1 MKKNLLFLMLALIA
15 CTFGA
20 RADELTVY
28 EGTQTN
34 TQVPIYGSWAD
45 AYQKCEMLY
54 DASVLSQIEAGS
66 EITGLTWYTQNA
78 PSSGYGNAK
87 FQIFMKE
94 VSVNTLSAYSG
105 TDDATIVYE
114 GSIDPTSSDKKVTI
128 NFETP
133 YPYQGGILLVGVYEI
148 QKGSYINTTFVG
160 ASGTSI
166 SGYSSSSLS
175 GVSASQRY
183 FVPKTTFE
191 YENAAPVDYKASVSP
206 NAIDFGKL
214 APNASA
220 SQTITIKNKGTN
232 AITSSLSGISAP
244 FSTDYV
250 STTIN
255 GGDELTFHVTFNP
268 TETGTYNQTLTIDC
282 GFEDGVFNV
291 VLDGICAKEMIVADG
306 TTTNDKL
313 PVYGYNY
320 DSYNQ
325 QNQFVYPASLMTS
338 LVGKKLKS
346 ITFYPAV
353 SGSYKGI
360 NFYNGSV
367 TFSLA
372 SVAEGSVSFTASD
385 NTPQSPEGLTTVG
398 TITMPAAP
406 QQSLTEWKL
415 TFEGDGFDYYGGDL
429 FVDVTTLKGSWG
441 TTHFYGITTDDYAG
455 YSCTSST
462 AKTGQKFLP
471 KVMFEYEDAVAQV
484 TVTPTELTFGG
495 ESFVIG
501 NTEDK
506 TFKVTNTTDEDVTLT
521 LNDESGFYSI
531 APTTI
536 EAGATSVTVTVT
548 YAPTTAGTH
557 DATVTVG
564 DKTVTLNG
572 AAVAPI
578 ISGTVTPAELTFET
592 YENVST
598 TQTITIENTGNTA
611 FTPVFSALEA
621 PFSIEDAT
629 EIVAGESK
637 DFVVT
642 YAPTAIGT
650 NNSTLTVEING
661 TTTNVSLNGT
671 ATEAPL
677 EITVAETGA
686 TAQSQ
691 PIPIEGTYFDT
702 EGAYGQ
708 TIYNKDDLGAL
719 AGNNISKIKYYS
731 ATTFDAAKIG
741 GTVLEIYLMETDYD
755 EMPIP
760 EGGYSCQPL
769 TFEGAAVGEYIV
781 QGGETDME
789 FVLSTPFN
797 YSGNKNLAIQVRVK
811 TKSPQSSGY
820 NYQSIKWYVEGK
832 TSNISYAGNVGY
844 SNGGHALLPKTTFTY
859 EKEDPHTITLAEL
872 CRTGVITEGENEYTI
887 KDQLI
892 GVYADDVKGILWC
905 KDQGN
910 ASVFSTSIND
920 GQVDFLKDDP
930 EAQNGRDWDQSN
942 WIALHFSTPTAT
954 NNIDQ
959 LVNGAVNCY
968 IKPGTVKG
976 KLIDDVN
983 YALRMDLDQ
992 LELVTQADDPDIN
1005 PDYIPNVYCPAN
1017 FMPTN
1022 LNIWGND
1029 EDGGYTTGSDQNYFF
1044 MNPKIQEICEV
1055 TYAQWDATHGC
1066 FTVPT
1071 SSGFDGAFYIGT
1083 GYNVI
1088 QSQNFT
1094 SSLQDEHIYKF
1105 KAIVQRSDKD
1115 NYGPKNVTTPA
1126 TGITLYPVDLNPST
1140 SEIPTAINTVNVNGE
1155 VKSVKYYNVA
1165 GIESDVPFQGVNIEV
1180 TTYTDGSR
1188 TTRKIMK

>member
-1 MKKNLLFLMLALIA
+1 MLADMA
-15 CTFGA
+15 GA
-20 RADELTVY
+20 EISAVKYYLKDSETLN
-28 EGTQTN
+28 TN
-34 TQVPIYGSWAD
+34 LKNA
-45 AYQKCEMLY
+45 
-54 DASVLSQIEAGS
+54 VLQLS
-66 EITGLTWYTQNA
+66 L
-78 PSSGYGNAK
+78 
-87 FQIFMKE
+87 KE
-94 VSVNTLSAYSG
+94 VSIDAFVNYNSVISGMTAVATYTIAGGESELVFNFTEPFTYSG
-105 TDDATIVYE
+105 ENNLVIEVKVLTKSGYKTTYWKGEDQTTI
-114 GSIDPTSSDKKVTI
+114 
-128 NFETP
+128 
-133 YPYQGGILLVGVYEI
+133 
-148 QKGSYINTTFVG
+148 
-160 ASGTSI
+160 TSI
-166 SGYSSSSLS
+166 YRAGSGNT
-175 GVSASQRY
+175 AK
-183 FVPKTTFE
+183 FIPKTTFT

-232 AITSSLSGISAP
+232 AITPSLSGISAP
-244 FSTDYV
+244 FSTNYV

-255 GGDELTFHVTFNP
+255 GGDELTFNVTFNP

-313 PVYGYNY
+313 PVYGFNY

-325 QNQFVYPASLMTS
+325 QNQFVYPASMMTS

-346 ITFYPAV
+346 ITFYPSA
-353 SGSYKGI
+353 GI
-360 NFYNGSV
+360 NFYGGSV

-372 SVAEGSVSFTASD
+372 SVAEGSVSFTASG
-385 NTPQSPEGLTTVG
+385 NTPQSLEGLTAVG
-398 TITMPAAP
+398 TITMPATA
-406 QQSLTEWKL
+406 QATLTEWKL
-415 TFEGDGFDYYGGDL
+415 TFAGEGFDYYGGDL
-429 FVDVTTLKGSWG
+429 LVDVTTMKGSWG
-441 TTHFYGITTDDYAG
+441 RTNFYGTATDDYAG
-455 YSCTSST
+455 YSCTAAST
-462 AKTGQKFLP
+462 KEGQKFLP
-471 KVMFEYEDAVAQV
+471 KVMFEYEDAVAQIA
-484 TVTPTELTFGG
+484 VTPTELTFGG

-506 TFKVTNTTDEDVTLT
+506 TFKVSNTTDEDVTLT

-598 TQTITIENTGNTA
+598 TQTITIENTGNIA

-629 EIVAGESK
+629 EIAAGESK

-661 TTTNVSLNGT
+661 TITNVALNGI
-671 ATEAPL
+671 ATEVPPVV
-677 EITVAETGA
+677 TVADDGISMSDTYGY
-686 TAQSQ
+686 S
-691 PIPIEGTYFDT
+691 PIPVEGKYFDEVGT
-702 EGAYGQ
+702 YGQ
-708 TIYNKDDLGAL
+708 TIYNKSDLGLL
-719 AGNNISKIKYYS
+719 AGKNITKVKYYS
-731 ATTFDAAKIG
+731 NTTFDADKIG
-741 GTVLEIYLMETDYD
+741 GTVLEIYLMETEDD
-755 EMPIP
+755 EIQVVS
-760 EGGYSCQPL
+760 YSAQPL
-769 TFEGAAVGEYIV
+769 TFEGAPLGEYTV
-781 QGGETDME
+781 KGNEKDVE
-789 FVLSTPFN
+789 FELTTPFA
-797 YSGNKNLAIQVRVK
+797 YSGDKNLAIQVRVK
-811 TKSPQSSGY
+811 TASPQTGTRYQAIDWIGVAADKWISCYKYGSSP
-820 NYQSIKWYVEGK
+820 SRSL
-832 TSNISYAGNVGY
+832 T
-844 SNGGHALLPKTTFTY
+844 LPKTTFTY

-872 CRTGVITEGENEYTI
+872 CRSGVITDGENEYTI

-930 EAQNGRDWDQSN
+930 QAQNGRDWDQSN

-954 NNIDQ
+954 NNIGQ
-959 LVNGAVNCY
+959 LVNGAVNRY

-1022 LNIWGND
+1022 LNIWGNE
-1029 EDGGYTTGSDQNYFF
+1029 EDGGYTEGSDQNYFF

-1055 TYAQWDATHGC
+1055 TYAQWDAINGC

-1088 QSQNFT
+1088 QSQNFN
-1094 SSLQDEHIYKF
+1094 SSLQDEHIYRF

-1126 TGITLYPVDLNPST
+1126 TGITLYPVDLDPAN
-1140 SEIPTAINTVNVNGE
+1140 SEIHTVINTINVNGE

-1165 GIESDVPFQGVNIEV
+1165 GIESDVPFEGVNIEV

-1188 TTRKIMK
+1188 TSRKIMK

>member
-15 CTFGA
+15 CAFGA

-28 EGTQTN
+28 EGSQTN

-54 DASVLSQIEAGS
+54 EASVLSQIEAGS
-66 EITGLTWYTQNA
+66 EITGLTWYTQTA

-94 VSVNTLSAYSG
+94 VGVSTLSTYSG
-105 TDDATIVYE
+105 TDGATIVYE
-114 GSIDPTSSDKKVTI
+114 GSIDPTSSDNKVTI

-148 QKGSYINTTFVG
+148 QKGSYISTTFVG

-175 GVSASQRY
+175 GVSVNQRF
-183 FVPKTTFE
+183 FVPKTTFT
-191 YENAAPVDYKASVSP
+191 YEEAAPVDYKASVSP
-206 NAIDFGKL
+206 SAIDFGKL
-214 APNASA
+214 NPNASA

-232 AITSSLSGISAP
+232 AITPSLSGISAP

-255 GGDELTFHVTFNP
+255 SGDELTFNVTFNP
-268 TETGTYNQTLTIDC
+268 TETGTFNQTLTIDC
-282 GFEDGVFNV
+282 GFSDGIFNV
-291 VLDGICAKEMIVADG
+291 VLDGICAKEITVADG

-313 PVYGYNY
+313 PVYGYNH

-346 ITFYPAV
+346 ITFYPV
-353 SGSYKGI
+353 ESGSYKGI

-372 SVAEGSVSFTASD
+372 SVTEGSITFTESG

-398 TITMPAAP
+398 TINMPSAP
-406 QQSLTEWKL
+406 QQSLTEWTL
-415 TFEGDGFDYYGGDL
+415 TFEGEGFDYYGGDL

-441 TTHFYGITTDDYAG
+441 TTYFYGITTDDYAG

-471 KVMFEYEDAVAQV
+471 KVMFGYEDASAQV
-484 TVTPTELTFGG
+484 TVSPTELSFGG
-495 ESFVIG
+495 DSFVIE
-501 NTEDK
+501 NTDTK
-506 TFKVTNTTDEDVTLT
+506 TFKVSNTTDEDVTLT

-531 APTTI
+531 APTTV

-557 DATVTVG
+557 NATVTVG

-572 AAVAPI
+572 VAVAPV
-578 ISGTVTPAELTFET
+578 ISGTVTPTELTFET
-592 YENVST
+592 YENVSA

-611 FTPVFSALEA
+611 FTPVFSTLEA
-621 PFSIEDAT
+621 PFSIEGAT
-629 EIVAGESK
+629 EIAAGESK

-642 YAPTAIGT
+642 YAPEEIGT
-650 NNSTLTVEING
+650 HNGTLTVTING
-661 TTTNVSLNGT
+661 TETNVALNGT

-677 EITVAETGA
+677 EITVAENGTA
-686 TAQSQ
+686 AQSQ

-760 EGGYSCQPL
+760 EGSYSCQPL
-769 TFEGAAVGEYIV
+769 TFEGVAVGEYVV
-781 QGGETDME
+781 QGDETDME
-789 FVLSTPFN
+789 FVLSTPFK

-811 TKSPQSSGY
+811 TKSPQSTGY
-820 NYQSIKWYVEGK
+820 NYQAIKWYVEGK
-832 TSNISYAGNVGY
+832 SSNISYAGNVGY

-859 EKEDPHTITLAEL
+859 EKTEQPDVEEISTLAEL
-872 CRTGVITEGENEYTI
+872 CQNGVEGKVYKITEELRSVYSSGTSVWFKDDNKSIVKDEYTDDDEDFAVNGVNQ
-887 KDQLI
+887 KD
-892 GVYADDVKGILWC
+892 
-905 KDQGN
+905 
-910 ASVFSTSIND
+910 F
-920 GQVDFLKDDP
+920 
-930 EAQNGRDWDQSN
+930 DQSN
-942 WIALHFSTPTAT
+942 WIEVVFADAETAYNNSESYISGLTGTFTNKENPTLVLSSTDFTSSR
-954 NNIDQ
+954 
-959 LVNGAVNCY
+959 NGSDYVPNPY
-968 IKPGTVKG
+968 I
-976 KLIDDVN
+976 
-983 YALRMDLDQ
+983 
-992 LELVTQADDPDIN
+992 
-1005 PDYIPNVYCPAN
+1005 PAN
-1017 FMPTN
+1017 FYGSQDCGEDQSHGHFFFAKPKVQEYATIMYAVYMGNNTMAMTTDKTGN
-1022 LNIWGND
+1022 AHQFQGSFTICMDENINQDIVLEEGFM
-1029 EDGGYTTGSDQNYFF
+1029 YSD
-1044 MNPKIQEICEV
+1044 
-1055 TYAQWDATHGC
+1055 
-1066 FTVPT
+1066 
-1071 SSGFDGAFYIGT
+1071 
-1083 GYNVI
+1083 
-1088 QSQNFT
+1088 
-1094 SSLQDEHIYKF
+1094 F
-1105 KAIVQRSDKD
+1105 KAIIRTAQAQDVSGLKAENI
-1115 NYGPKNVTTPA
+1115 NYVVYPKNLTDDNQLP
-1126 TGITLYPVDLNPST
+1126 TGISSIIGGKAVAN
-1140 SEIPTAINTVNVNGE
+1140 
-1155 VKSVKYYNVA
+1155 VKYYNVA
-1165 GIESDVPFQGVNIEV
+1165 GVESDDPFQGVNIEV
-1180 TTYTDGSR
+1180 TTYDDGSR
-1188 TTRKIMK
+1188 TSRKILK